1 MLKEEFSE
9 KIKEYMN
16 KINIEISDK
25 QIEKFFDYMNLLLE
39 WNEKINLTAITEPED
54 IILKHFV
61 DCATILKF
69 IKDEDKII
77 DIGTGAGFPGIPL
90 KILNEKLDITLM
102 DSLNKRINF
111 LNEIINKLDLK
122 NIVAIH
128 ARAEELARNKGYR
141 EKFDIATSRAVANL
155 STLSEYMLPFVK
167 KNGMVISMKGSNIE
181 EEVKNA
187 KKAIKILG
195 GEIEKIDNFN
205 LANTNNI
212 RNIITIKKVVKTPKE
227 FPRKAGKPSKEPI
240 C

>member
-212 RNIITIKKVVKTPKE
+212 RNIITIKKVVKTPRE